1 MEVGHRARKV
11 FMDLSARHPVLRTK
25 VGDDGFLEL
34 VEMLDSGG
42 NRWKKDV
49 LEIVT
54 DRFERRLTEEIGA
67 VRLEIA
73 AVRTAIAAENAALR
87 VSLIRWMF
95 GFFVAQLGMMLSL
108 AGMIL
113 HAK

>member
-1 MEVGHRARKV
+1 
-11 FMDLSARHPVLRTK
+11 MDLSARHPALRTK

-42 NRWKKDV
+42 NQWKKDV

-73 AVRTAIAAENAALR
+73 SVRVEIAAMRREITDENAAGRL
-87 VSLIRWMF
+87 SMIRWMF
-95 GFFVAQLGMMLSL
+95 GFFVVNLSVMVSL
-108 AGMIL
+108 VGMIL
-113 HAK
+113 RATKLP

>member
-1 MEVGHRARKV
+1 
-11 FMDLSARHPVLRTK
+11 
-25 VGDDGFLEL
+25 
-34 VEMLDSGG
+34 MLDSGE

-73 AVRTAIAAENAALR
+73 ALR
-87 VSLIRWMF
+87 VESAAGRLSMILWMF
-95 GFFVAQLGMMLSL
+95 VFWVGQVALNVWVVLTIFH
-108 AGMIL
+108 ATKL
-113 HAK
+113 H